1 MKAKKVSL
9 WVIIFAVVWVL
20 GLSLAKAFLPLAGRG
35 ELGLSMTE
43 IVASGVFFVVAFT
56 PVYRSIW
63 LDKKFGLE
71 TLPAAEEGGT
81 DGRCAQKS
89 IGTPSAY

>member
-20 GLSLAKAFLPLAGRG
+20 GLSLVKAFLPLWGHG
-35 ELGLSMTE
+35 EFGLSMTE
-43 IVASGVFFVVAFT
+43 IVASGVFFVIAFT

-63 LDKKFGLE
+63 LDKKLGLE
-71 TLPAAEEGGT
+71 YLPAADEGAT
-81 DGRCAQKS
+81 DGACAK
-89 IGTPSAY
+89 TDAHTAAY